1 MPQIGR
7 GFSLGI
13 LGALA
18 LGWLGLQGSAAAVFS
33 TDLGVDFPAQGVA
46 AVIPDV
52 AVIDAIDDLIEDLVE
67 SLDEAHQVAT
77 AHEGPLTG
85 LEQQALVARLDK
97 AEALID
103 RVFNPTVEPNLTPI
117 DAGGISLL
125 YTPLTLADYAEQC
138 LELAH
143 DAREELR
150 INGDLFDDQLI
161 GTKLKTIRYLISRSL
176 PHNYRSKAGVNS
188 AQADL
193 P

>member
-1 MPQIGR
+1 M
-7 GFSLGI
+7 
-13 LGALA
+13 
-18 LGWLGLQGSAAAVFS
+18 
-33 TDLGVDFPAQGVA
+33 
-46 AVIPDV
+46 IPDV

-85 LEQQALVARLDK
+85 LEQQALVVRLDK

-176 PHNYRSKAGVNS
+176 PHNYRSKSGVNPV
-188 AQADL
+188 QADL